1 MNQAEIALQLTLEAM
16 KHFTTANRVSSDT
29 DVSSLAKR
37 TYTLY
42 NSIYNNLFDETD
54 APIKLEDVLEN
65 D

>member
-16 KHFTTANRVSSDT
+16 KHFSTSNRVSNDSDALML
-29 DVSSLAKR
+29 SKR

-42 NSIYNNLFDETD
+42 NSIYNNLFNEVDD
-54 APIKLEDVLEN
+54 SIKLEDVILN